1 MANINASFVDD
12 KDLELGYHDKNK
24 PNVVYTPGYLKAHF
38 VNRHIKGIVCV
49 LNFFSLSASADV
61 SISRTY
67 QITIA
72 PPEGGDYHFVCF
84 DITLHSGIVKTIN
97 GDG

>member
-12 KDLELGYHDKNK
+12 KDLELGYHDENK
-24 PNVVYTPGYLKAHF
+24 PNVVYTPGSLKAHC

-61 SISRTY
+61 SISWTFK
-67 QITIA
+67 ITIA
-72 PPEGGDYHFVCF
+72 PPEGADYYFVCF
-84 DITLHSGIVKTIN
+84 DITLYPGIVKTIN